1 MPEDKEFE
9 KYLERR
15 AEELGLPTDPEA
27 YQDGGL
33 AVAATAFGINDADF
47 LVAMFRASDIPAW
60 VEGGAM
66 ASWYW
71 HMQFG
76 MHPAGIR
83 IMVPTGRLAD
93 AQALLTQH
101 RHEGAPAA
109 RPAAPAT
116 DPEEDDGAAAAGLPV
131 EPDEPQDPAY
141 PLYRRARGLAY
152 LLFIGPAYP
161 VILVL
166 VCILLVRIHQQNK
179 RTGLTPH
186 LGKARWIAWFV
197 LVYLLVLIAVFGAI
211 FIGEAWSWWS
221 WRAART
227 TGEPLHRSVDF

>member
-1 MPEDKEFE
+1 MPEDKDFGR
-9 KYLERR
+9 YLERR
-15 AEELGLPTDPEA
+15 AEQLGLPTDPEA

-47 LVAMFRASDIPAW
+47 LVAMLRASDIPAW
-60 VEGGAM
+60 VEGAAM

-93 AQALLTQH
+93 AQAILTQH

-109 RPAAPAT
+109 RLAAPAT
-116 DPEEDDGAAAAGLPV
+116 EPEANAGAAAAGLPV

-152 LLFIGPAYP
+152 LLFIGPLYP
-161 VILVL
+161 VIFVL
-166 VCILLVRIHQQNK
+166 VCILLVRIRRQRKQ
-179 RTGLTPH
+179 TGNTPH
-186 LGKARWIAWFV
+186 LVKARRIATITFI
-197 LVYLLVLIAVFGAI
+197 YLFICIAAI
-211 FIGEAWSWWS
+211 VVVWAIYGYLSLTS
-221 WRAART
+221 
-227 TGEPLHRSVDF
+227 